1 MRIAVFAGTTEGRE
15 ISLFLAEKGVTV
27 TACVATEYGNM
38 VMPDN
43 DMIEVRTGRL
53 DEQQMAEVIDGCSL
67 VIDATHPYADK
78 ATENIKAACKKAG
91 MEYIRLYRPSICAG
105 RVITVR
111 DTMEAVKYLNTTRG
125 NVLLTTGSKE
135 LEAFTGVA
143 DFEKRLFARVLPTPE
158 AVEKCIRLGFKG
170 KNLICMQGPFSREMN
185 IATLRQINAVYMVTK
200 DTGTAGGFEEK
211 ITAAEE
217 TGITTIL
224 ISRPSESGGITLT
237 QLKEEL
243 ADRLGFSGEIQNER
257 FPMFIDL
264 REKRV
269 LVAGG
274 GKIAERRAKVLL
286 DFGAAVH
293 IVSPMLSDSLEHI
306 VAANMLTCRRGCYDS
321 GDMDNTFLAIAAT
334 DSREVN
340 HRIYLD
346 AKEKGIFVNVV
357 DCRQECS
364 FYFPAIF
371 RLDGT
376 VGGLVSQS
384 GCNHG
389 LVRLTAEKIRNMGS
403 K

>member
-1 MRIAVFAGTTEGRE
+1 MKIAVFAGTTEGRE
-15 ISLFLAEKGVTV
+15 ISQFLAEKGVAV

-38 VMPDN
+38 VMPND

-53 DEQQMAEVIDGCSL
+53 DEQQMAEVIDSCSL

-78 ATENIKAACKKAG
+78 ATENIKAACKKACR
-91 MEYIRLYRPSICAG
+91 EYIRLYRPPICAE

-111 DTMEAVKYLNTTRG
+111 DTMEAVKYLNKTHG

-135 LEAFTGVA
+135 LEAFTAVA
-143 DFEKRLFARVLPTPE
+143 DFENRLFARVLPTPE
-158 AVEKCIRLGFKG
+158 VVEKCNGLGFKG
-170 KNLICMQGPFSREMN
+170 KNLICMQGPFSFEMN
-185 IATLRQINAVYMVTK
+185 TATLRQINAVYMVTK
-200 DTGTAGGFEEK
+200 DTGAAGGFEEK

-217 TGITTIL
+217 AGVTTIL
-224 ISRPSESGGITLT
+224 ISRPFESGGITLA

-243 ADRLGFSGEIQNER
+243 IGRLGFSSEIQNER
-257 FPMFIDL
+257 FPLFIDL
-264 REKRV
+264 TGKRV

-274 GKIAERRAKVLL
+274 GKIAERRAKALL
-286 DFGAAVH
+286 EFGAEVYM
-293 IVSPMLSDSLEHI
+293 VSPKLSDSLEQM
-306 VAANMLTCRRGCYDS
+306 VAENLLTCRRGSYDS
-321 GDMDNTFLAIAAT
+321 GDIDNAFLVIAAT

-346 AKEKGIFVNVV
+346 ATEKGIFVSVA

-371 RLDGT
+371 RLDGI

-384 GCNHG
+384 GSSHG
-389 LVRLTAEKIRNMGS
+389 QVRLTAEKIRKMGF